1 MCVLTRRSLR
11 EDAGPANVAQLARRA
26 IDRYELELANHFEVE
41 EQILFP
47 AIENALGKLDLI
59 ASLAAEHREMEDLIA
74 QLRSAPTAILL
85 ERLCG
90 LLTGHI
96 RREENDLFQL
106 AQARLPESVLREIGP
121 AIERKAVRVCL

>member
-1 MCVLTRRSLR
+1 
-11 EDAGPANVAQLARRA
+11 
-26 IDRYELELANHFEVE
+26 
-41 EQILFP
+41 
-47 AIENALGKLDLI
+47 LDLV
-59 ASLAAEHREMEDLIA
+59 ASLVAEHRDMEDLIA
-74 QLRSAPTAILL
+74 QLRSAPTPMLL

-106 AQARLPESVLREIGP
+106 VQARLPEPILREIGS